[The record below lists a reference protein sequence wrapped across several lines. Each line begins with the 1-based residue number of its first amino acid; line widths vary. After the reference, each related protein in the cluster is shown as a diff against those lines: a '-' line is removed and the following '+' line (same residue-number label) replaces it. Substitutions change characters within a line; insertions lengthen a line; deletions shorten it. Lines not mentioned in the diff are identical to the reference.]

1 MKRSRTAVRID
12 PDAPHSAI
20 YAAARREWNEQVGSI
35 VSERDTWRMTAICAL
50 GVAFLAVGGIAYIGA
65 QNHAV
70 PFVVAVDKLGD
81 ALAVSRADVM
91 APADPRVIRARLGRW
106 ISDVRTVF
114 TDVAAER
121 RIIKDAYAIMSRN
134 GTAYRSINEYY
145 AANSPF
151 ERAQTETVGIQVR
164 SVIPLSAGAWQIQWQ
179 ENHRGRDGSALPEE
193 QYRAVVTISIN
204 PPTDDAMILANP
216 IGLFIESV
224 EWQKLDNVG
233 TRS

>member
-1 MKRSRTAVRID
+1 MKRPRTATKID

-20 YAAARREWNEQVGSI
+20 YAAARQEWSEQVGSI
-35 VSERDTWRMTAICAL
+35 VSERDTWRLATIASL
-50 GVAFLAVGGIAYIGA
+50 SVAFLAVGGLAWVGA
-65 QNHAV
+65 QNHV
-70 PFVVAVDKLGD
+70 TPYVVAVDKLGD

-114 TDVAAER
+114 TDVAAQR

-151 ERAQTETVGIQVR
+151 ERAKAETVGVQVR

-193 QYRAVVTISIN
+193 QYRAVVTVSIN
-204 PPTDDAMILANP
+204 PPVDDATILANP
-216 IGLFIESV
+216 IGLFIETV
-224 EWQKLDNVG
+224 EWQKLDILG